1 MVFIYYNTYMD
12 IERLYAKELVW
23 VQIFYLYIVPTLLL
37 YYGVVPGKY
46 RVFMLFGIALLL
58 YGIIRRANW
67 TYGDM
72 GIKKNFLQDSL
83 PYVLFTIAGVG
94 FLVWL
99 SSIVPHDP
107 FLDWWKNVR
116 FLVLFIPLSV
126 LQEVVFRG
134 ILMNMLRRAFANPL
148 FIIVI
153 NASVFALIHVIYV
166 NALFV
171 LPLTFIAGLGF
182 AWIYYQYP
190 NLVLISISHT
200 ILNFVAM
207 ICGFFV
213 IR

>member
-1 MVFIYYNTYMD
+1 MD